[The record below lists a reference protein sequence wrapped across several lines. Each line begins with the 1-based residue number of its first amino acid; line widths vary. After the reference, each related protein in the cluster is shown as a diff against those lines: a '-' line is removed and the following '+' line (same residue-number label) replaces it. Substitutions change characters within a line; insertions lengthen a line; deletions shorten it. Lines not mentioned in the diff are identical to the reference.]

1 MEATFAQIAELQNQL
16 DEANKKAA
24 ENEAAHDILGGLV
37 QKGEVQVDH
46 QGNAKVSKRNRN
58 WP

>member
-37 QKGEVQVDH
+37 QKGEV
-46 QGNAKVSKRNRN
+46 
-58 WP
+58 